1 MDHRDEEQLARAH
14 SLTQR
19 LLSTLE
25 ANPYQPLCHEKC
37 VSQAAESLVS
47 HLPQDGYGLTRTH
60 DHLVKDVIQ
69 GLNGSSLASSYYGF
83 VTGGVTSAA
92 RIADVWASVYDQN
105 VAVHLP
111 KETIAT
117 NVEDRALCLLL
128 ELLEYEPS
136 QWPVRV
142 LTTGATASNIL
153 GLACGRQYV
162 IKERLKKLGKSVVD
176 GESLLSACRRAQVSD
191 FSVLTN
197 LPHSSVSKAANV
209 VGVGSSCIVNVA
221 RDDDVTRL
229 DVDKVRQSLLI
240 SSQSGVAA
248 IVAISCGEVN
258 TGAFAT
264 RSLAEV
270 QELRDLCDEH
280 GAWLHVDGG
289 KFLLRLQ
296 YIESYSSRT
305 LQATH
310 TSISI
315 SYLVDLTD
323 LPYGY

>member
-1 MDHRDEEQLARAH
+1 MDHRDEGQLARAH

-19 LLSTLE
+19 LLSAVET
-25 ANPYQPLCHEKC
+25 NPYQPLCHEEC
-37 VSQAAESLVS
+37 VSQAADSLVS
-47 HLPQDGYGLTRTH
+47 NLPQDGYGLTRTH

-83 VTGGVTSAA
+83 VTGGVTPAA
-92 RIADVWASVYDQN
+92 RIADIWASVYDQN

-111 KETIAT
+111 KETVAT

-162 IKERLKKLGKSVVD
+162 ITERLKKLGKSVVD
-176 GESLLSACRRAQVSD
+176 GESLLSACRRALISD
-191 FSVLTN
+191 FSILTN
-197 LPHSSVSKAANV
+197 LSHSSVAKAANI
-209 VGVGSSCIVNVA
+209 VGLGSLCIVNVA
-221 RDDDVTRL
+221 RDDDATRL
-229 DVDKVRQSLLI
+229 DVEKVRQSLLA

-248 IVAISCGEVN
+248 ILAISCGEVN

-270 QELRDLCDEH
+270 QELRGLCDQH

-289 KFLLRLQ
+289 KLLFRFLYVQ
-296 YIESYSSRT
+296 
-305 LQATH
+305 
-310 TSISI
+310 
-315 SYLVDLTD
+315 
-323 LPYGY
+323 